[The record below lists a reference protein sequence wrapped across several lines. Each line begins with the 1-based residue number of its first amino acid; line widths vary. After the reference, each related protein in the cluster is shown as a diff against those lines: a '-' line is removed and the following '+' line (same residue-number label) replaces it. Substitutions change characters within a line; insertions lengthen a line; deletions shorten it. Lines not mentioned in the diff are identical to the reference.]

1 MDEYSFMQI
10 VNDQFTA
17 MDANGDGKLSS
28 EEVHK
33 FEKEIAPSIGKKYDQ
48 AEIAR
53 KFAEMD
59 VDSSGYVDRQE
70 WINYCRREAG
80 FD

>member
-33 FEKEIAPSIGKKYDQ
+33 FEKEIAPSIGKKYD
-48 AEIAR
+48 
-53 KFAEMD
+53 
-59 VDSSGYVDRQE
+59 
-70 WINYCRREAG
+70 
-80 FD
+80 